1 LIWAAAIARARETIR
16 ATAQQD
22 RQANKRKREA
32 QAGYTRPLSGM
43 NSYKN
48 EDRMSATFARYR
60 ILAMVVVFSLSTI
73 LAGCSP
79 YTGDPGAKRSQQQTE
94 ELRNR
99 INTTQI
105 DR

>member
-1 LIWAAAIARARETIR
+1 
-16 ATAQQD
+16 
-22 RQANKRKREA
+22 
-32 QAGYTRPLSGM
+32 M

-48 EDRMSATFARYR
+48 EDRVSVKSAHLR
-60 ILAMVVVFSLSTI
+60 ILATVVIFSLGTI

-79 YTGDPGAKRSQQQTE
+79 YDGDPGAKRSQLQAE
-94 ELRNR
+94 ELRDR

>member
-1 LIWAAAIARARETIR
+1 MPVLEKLLR

-22 RQANKRKREA
+22 SQASKRKA

-60 ILAMVVVFSLSTI
+60 LLAIVVVFSLGTI

-79 YTGDPGAKRSQQQTE
+79 YAGDPGAKRSQQQTE

>member
-1 LIWAAAIARARETIR
+1 
-16 ATAQQD
+16 
-22 RQANKRKREA
+22 
-32 QAGYTRPLSGM
+32 M

-48 EDRMSATFARYR
+48 EDRGSVKFAHYR
-60 ILAMVVVFSLSTI
+60 ILAAVMIFSLGTI

-79 YTGDPGAKRSQQQTE
+79 YDGDPGANRSQQQSE
-94 ELRNR
+94 ELRDR

>member
-1 LIWAAAIARARETIR
+1 
-16 ATAQQD
+16 
-22 RQANKRKREA
+22 
-32 QAGYTRPLSGM
+32 
-43 NSYKN
+43 
-48 EDRMSATFARYR
+48 MSVKFAHYR
-60 ILAMVVVFSLSTI
+60 ILAALVFFSMGTI

-79 YTGDPGAKRSQQQTE
+79 YDGDSGAKRSQQQAE

>member
-1 LIWAAAIARARETIR
+1 MGLVATRHELLI
-16 ATAQQD
+16 
-22 RQANKRKREA
+22 
-32 QAGYTRPLSGM
+32 
-43 NSYKN
+43 KN
-48 EDRMSATFARYR
+48 EDRVSVKFAHYR
-60 ILAMVVVFSLSTI
+60 ILAAVVIFSLGTV

-79 YTGDPGAKRSQQQTE
+79 YTGDAGAKRSQQQTE

>member
-1 LIWAAAIARARETIR
+1 
-16 ATAQQD
+16 
-22 RQANKRKREA
+22 
-32 QAGYTRPLSGM
+32 M

-48 EDRMSATFARYR
+48 EDRGSVKFAHYR
-60 ILAMVVVFSLSTI
+60 ILAAVVIFPLGTI

-79 YTGDPGAKRSQQQTE
+79 YDGDSGVKRSQQQAE
-94 ELRNR
+94 GLRNR

>member
-1 LIWAAAIARARETIR
+1 
-16 ATAQQD
+16 
-22 RQANKRKREA
+22 
-32 QAGYTRPLSGM
+32 M

-60 ILAMVVVFSLSTI
+60 TLAIVVVFSLGTI

-79 YTGDPGAKRSQQQTE
+79 YTGDSCAKRSQQQTE

>member
-1 LIWAAAIARARETIR
+1 
-16 ATAQQD
+16 
-22 RQANKRKREA
+22 
-32 QAGYTRPLSGM
+32 M

-48 EDRMSATFARYR
+48 EDCGSVEFARFR
-60 ILAMVVVFSLSTI
+60 ILAAAAVVVFPLGTI

-79 YTGDPGAKRSQQQTE
+79 SDGETGAKRSQSQAE

>member
-1 LIWAAAIARARETIR
+1 V
-16 ATAQQD
+16 TAHQD
-22 RQANKRKREA
+22 RQANKRKRKA
-32 QAGYTRPLSGM
+32 QADDTRPLSGM

-48 EDRMSATFARYR
+48 EDRMSAKFARYR
-60 ILAMVVVFSLSTI
+60 ILAMVVVFSLGTI

-79 YTGDPGAKRSQQQTE
+79 YAGDPGAKRSQQQTE
-94 ELRNR
+94 ELRDR

>member
-1 LIWAAAIARARETIR
+1 
-16 ATAQQD
+16 
-22 RQANKRKREA
+22 
-32 QAGYTRPLSGM
+32 M

-48 EDRMSATFARYR
+48 EDRVSVKSAHLR
-60 ILAMVVVFSLSTI
+60 ILATVVIFSLGTI

-79 YTGDPGAKRSQQQTE
+79 YDGDAGAKRTQQQTE
-94 ELRNR
+94 ELRDR